1 MPAWRLISNKPRY
14 AASIH
19 GFLRWPFQ
27 FRPRLT
33 KIHRPFLAAA
43 AKGAL
48 EKIDFNVVDVSDFL
62 PNTYTD
68 YCIGSDVFA
77 TVFAWNTE
85 KYGEP
90 GSAGAPSSWADFW
103 DVKKF
108 PGTRAIRLNNV
119 DGVYYTQILAQE
131 TSLEIA

>member
-1 MPAWRLISNKPRY
+1 MA
-14 AASIH
+14 
-19 GFLRWPFQ
+19 
-27 FRPRLT
+27 
-33 KIHRPFLAAA
+33 AAA

-90 GSAGAPSSWADFW
+90 GSSGAP
-103 DVKKF
+103 KF
-108 PGTRAIRLNNV
+108 VG
-119 DGVYYTQILAQE
+119 
-131 TSLEIA
+131 